1 MVGIASLDGIKKCT
15 RLQMQPVRKMAIVPR
30 QNPVVRVV
38 ALLDRIISGLQN
50 ENVYSR
56 VGMLASTASRSLLAR
71 TGGALLGLAVVLVLW
86 QVLTAVTGVISPAR
100 FPTPAEVGSALQQI
114 AGEGYSNGRLHE
126 HVLRS
131 VLLVTMGFV
140 VASSVGVMLG
150 LAMGASRVAEAFI
163 NPIFLMLR
171 PIPPLAW
178 IPLAIVWLGL
188 GDAAKMM
195 VIFVSAFVP
204 SVINSY
210 TGVRQID
217 PAVFEAAAMLDVKGW
232 RYWREVLIPGALPS
246 IFTGLR
252 LSLQASWTT
261 LVAAELVG
269 AVAGLGQILNQAS
282 QDIFPAMILVGMV
295 SVALCGWAMTQ
306 LLGWIEHRV
315 MPWKTS

>member
-1 MVGIASLDGIKKCT
+1 MTIAPS
-15 RLQMQPVRKMAIVPR
+15 P
-30 QNPVVRVV
+30 
-38 ALLDRIISGLQN
+38 
-50 ENVYSR
+50 
-56 VGMLASTASRSLLAR
+56 RSLLAR
-71 TGGALLGLAVVLVLW
+71 AAAALVALAGVLLAW
-86 QVLTAVTGVISPAR
+86 HLLTAVFGVISPTR
-100 FPTPAEVGSALQQI
+100 FPTPSEVGAALQQV
-114 AGEGYSNGRLHE
+114 ALEGYSNGRLHE

-131 VLLVTMGFV
+131 VLLVSMGFV
-140 VASSVGVMLG
+140 VASSFGVALG
-150 LAMGASRVAEAFI
+150 LAMGASRSVEAFV
-163 NPIFLMLR
+163 NPIFLLLR

-188 GDAAKMM
+188 GDAAKIM
-195 VIFVSAFVP
+195 VIFVAAFVP
-204 SVINSY
+204 SVISSY

-217 PAVFEAAAMLDVKGW
+217 KPIFEASAMLKATGW

-269 AVAGLGQILNQAS
+269 AVAGLGQILNQAA

-306 LLGWIEHRV
+306 LLGWIEQRV
-315 MPWKTS
+315 MPWKAIA

>member
-1 MVGIASLDGIKKCT
+1 MSTAAARPTPAAASGGAGRASRAVAA
-15 RLQMQPVRKMAIVPR
+15 RLGTVVLTLAIVL
-30 QNPVVRVV
+30 
-38 ALLDRIISGLQN
+38 ALWHL
-50 ENVYSR
+50 
-56 VGMLASTASRSLLAR
+56 
-71 TGGALLGLAVVLVLW
+71 
-86 QVLTAVTGVISPAR
+86 LTAVTGVISPAR
-100 FPTPAEVGSALQQI
+100 FATPAEVGLALQQI
-114 AGEGYSNGRLHE
+114 AIDGYGNARLHE

-131 VLLVTMGFV
+131 VMLVTMGFV
-140 VASSVGVMLG
+140 VASSVGVALG
-150 LAMGASRVAEAFI
+150 LAMGASRTVEAFV
-163 NPIFLMLR
+163 NPIFLVLR

-217 PAVFEAAAMLDVKGW
+217 KPIFEAAAMLDITGA

-269 AVAGLGQILNQAS
+269 AVAGLGSILNQAA
-282 QDIFPAMILVGMV
+282 QDIYPAMILVGMI
-295 SVALCGWAMTQ
+295 SVALCGWLMTMG
-306 LLGWIEHRV
+306 LGWIEKRV
-315 MPWKTS
+315 MPWKVIT

>member
-1 MVGIASLDGIKKCT
+1 MNPATSPRPLLTRAASAVFG
-15 RLQMQPVRKMAIVPR
+15 
-30 QNPVVRVV
+30 
-38 ALLDRIISGLQN
+38 LLL
-50 ENVYSR
+50 V
-56 VGMLASTASRSLLAR
+56 LAS
-71 TGGALLGLAVVLVLW
+71 W
-86 QVLTAVTGVISPAR
+86 HVLTAVTGLISAAR
-100 FPTPAEVGSALQQI
+100 FPTPVEVGLAIQQI
-114 AGEGYSNGRLHE
+114 VVEGYSNARLHE

-131 VLLVTMGFV
+131 VLLVTMGFG

-163 NPIFLMLR
+163 NPIFLLLR

-217 PAVFEAAAMLDVKGW
+217 KPIFEAAAMLDVKGW
-232 RYWREVLIPGALPS
+232 RFWREVLIPGALPS

-269 AVAGLGQILNQAS
+269 AVAGLGTILNQAA
-282 QDIFPAMILVGMV
+282 QDIYPAMILVGMV
-295 SVALCGWAMTQ
+295 SVALCGWLMTQ
-306 LLGWIEHRV
+306 ALGWLEQRV
-315 MPWKTS
+315 MPWKVIA

>member
-1 MVGIASLDGIKKCT
+1 MHAVHAAAPDRQPWLP
-15 RLQMQPVRKMAIVPR
+15 RLGWTLGA
-30 QNPVVRVV
+30 
-38 ALLDRIISGLQN
+38 A
-50 ENVYSR
+50 
-56 VGMLASTASRSLLAR
+56 AAAR
-71 TGGALLGLAVVLVLW
+71 LLW
-86 QVLTAVTGVISPAR
+86 QALTVWTGWVSPAR
-100 FPTPAEVGSALQQI
+100 FPTPAEVGVALRQI
-114 AGEGYSNGRLHE
+114 AIDGYGNARLHE

-140 VASSVGVMLG
+140 VASSVGVVLG
-150 LAMGASRVAEAFI
+150 LAMGSSRRIEALV
-163 NPIFLMLR
+163 NPVFLVLR

-188 GDAAKMM
+188 GDAAKLM

-217 PAVFEAAAMLDVKGW
+217 TPMFEAAAMLNVRGW
-232 RYWREVLIPGALPS
+232 RYWKEVLIPGAMPS

-269 AVAGLGQILNQAS
+269 AVAGLGSILNQGA
-282 QDIFPAMILVGMV
+282 QDIYPAMILVGMA
-295 SVALCGWAMTQ
+295 SVALCGWLMTVG
-306 LLGWIEHRV
+306 LGRLERWV
-315 MPWKTS
+315 MPWRAVA

>member
-1 MVGIASLDGIKKCT
+1 M
-15 RLQMQPVRKMAIVPR
+15 
-30 QNPVVRVV
+30 
-38 ALLDRIISGLQN
+38 
-50 ENVYSR
+50 
-56 VGMLASTASRSLLAR
+56 STASASTTAAASASVPGASLRSWWAQGLTVLL
-71 TGGALLGLAVVLVLW
+71 TLAIVLALW
-86 QVLTAVTGVISPAR
+86 QLLTAVTGIVSPAR
-100 FPTPAEVGSALQQI
+100 FPTPAEVWAALRQI
-114 AGEGYSNGRLHE
+114 ALSGYGNAQLHE

-140 VASSVGVMLG
+140 LASSVGVVLG
-150 LAMGASRVAEAFI
+150 MAMGASRTVETFV
-163 NPIFLMLR
+163 NPIFLVLR

-217 PAVFEAAAMLDVKGW
+217 KPIFEAAAMLDVQGW
-232 RYWREVLIPGALPS
+232 RYWREVLLPGALPS

-269 AVAGLGQILNQAS
+269 AVAGLGSILNQAA
-282 QDIFPAMILVGMV
+282 QDIYPAMILVGMI
-295 SVALCGWAMTQ
+295 SVALCGWLMTWG
-306 LLGWIEHRV
+306 LGWLERRV
-315 MPWKTS
+315 MPWKALP

>member
-1 MVGIASLDGIKKCT
+1 MITAVARPTPAAASGGAGRASRALAA
-15 RLQMQPVRKMAIVPR
+15 RLGTVVLTLAIVL
-30 QNPVVRVV
+30 
-38 ALLDRIISGLQN
+38 ALWHL
-50 ENVYSR
+50 
-56 VGMLASTASRSLLAR
+56 
-71 TGGALLGLAVVLVLW
+71 
-86 QVLTAVTGVISPAR
+86 LTAVTGVISPAR
-100 FPTPAEVGSALQQI
+100 FATPAEVGLALKQI
-114 AGEGYSNGRLHE
+114 AIDGYGNARLHE

-140 VASSVGVMLG
+140 VAASVGVALG
-150 LAMGASRVAEAFI
+150 LAMGASRTVEAFV
-163 NPIFLMLR
+163 NPIFLVLR

-217 PAVFEAAAMLDVKGW
+217 KPIFEAAAMLDITGA

-269 AVAGLGQILNQAS
+269 AVAGLGSILNQAA
-282 QDIFPAMILVGMV
+282 QDIYPAMILVGMI
-295 SVALCGWAMTQ
+295 SVALCGWLMTMG
-306 LLGWIEHRV
+306 LGWLEKKV
-315 MPWKTS
+315 MPWKAIA

>member
-1 MVGIASLDGIKKCT
+1 M
-15 RLQMQPVRKMAIVPR
+15 
-30 QNPVVRVV
+30 
-38 ALLDRIISGLQN
+38 LDRIASSLQT
-50 ENVYSR
+50 ENVYR
-56 VGMLASTASRSLLAR
+56 QTEMITSTPPHSLLTRA
-71 TGGALLGLAVVLVLW
+71 GGALLGLAVVLALW
-86 QVLTAVTGVISPAR
+86 QVLTAVTGFISPAR
-100 FPTPAEVGSALQQI
+100 FPTPVEVGAALQQI
-114 AGEGYSNGRLHE
+114 TVEGYSNGRLHE

-140 VASSVGVMLG
+140 VASSIGVALG

-217 PAVFEAAAMLDVKGW
+217 KPIFEAAAMLDVKGW

-269 AVAGLGQILNQAS
+269 AVAGLGQILNQAA

-306 LLGWIEHRV
+306 ALGWIEQRV
-315 MPWKTS
+315 MPWKPS